1 MTYVEFF
8 DKPPSENICACLT
21 DIPERVIFIGD
32 DRKQMERH
40 IANYD
45 KILSARGY
53 NIEISYRSVSKS
65 NLGFAVR
72 VISEI
77 VEAYDDCVFDITGGQ
92 EILLLALGMV
102 CERYK
107 DKNIQVHK
115 INLRH
120 GTVHDCDKD
129 GNTIYKTPLA
139 LSVEENVRLF
149 GGEVIYCDVD
159 GENTYKWE
167 LTPDFLKDVELVW
180 SICKRDVREWNAQ
193 LGVFMAIEKIGRVS
207 EDGLT
212 TVASRIDVENWLEN
226 RGNLKRIAD
235 VLEPL
240 LFTGLLTRYD
250 DKDKSTITISYKNSQ
265 VKRCLIK
272 AGQALEMKI
281 FTVAKTLAEKDGSP
295 VYTDALNGVVIDW
308 DGDIHDDCERGA
320 YDTENEIDVFLMHG
334 VVPVFVS
341 CKNGYLSNDELYKL
355 NTVAERFGG
364 EYAKKVLVANAID
377 EMKENGKHLLQRAA
391 DMGIIVIKN
400 IQDMDDTEL
409 AKKLR
414 NVWQASEIQEEKC
427 RR

>member
-8 DKPPSENICACLT
+8 DKPASENICACLT
-21 DIPERVIFIGD
+21 DIPDRVIYIGD

-40 IANYD
+40 IANYE
-45 KILSARGY
+45 KIFSGRGY
-53 NIEISYRSVSKS
+53 NIEFSYKSVSKS
-65 NLGFAVR
+65 NLDFAIR

-77 VEAYDDCVFDITGGQ
+77 VEANDDCVFDITGGE
-92 EILLLALGMV
+92 EILLLALGIV

-107 DKNIQVHK
+107 DKNIQLHR

-149 GGEVIYCDVD
+149 GGEVVYGDVG
-159 GENTYKWE
+159 GEDTYKWE
-167 LTPDFLKDVELVW
+167 LTPDFLKDVELIW
-180 SICKRDVREWNAQ
+180 SICRQDVRAWNAQ
-193 LGVFMAIEKIGRVS
+193 LGVFMEIEKVGKVC

-212 TVASRIDVENWLEN
+212 TVASRAAVLN
-226 RGNLKRIAD
+226 RLNSEGRLKRIED

-240 LFTGLLTRYD
+240 LTTRLLTHYD
-250 DKDKSTITISYKNSQ
+250 DSDEDNVTITYKNKQ
-265 VKRCLIK
+265 VKRCLVK

-281 FTVAKTLAEKDGSP
+281 FTTIMELTNEDGSP

-308 DGDIHDDCERGA
+308 DGDGERGL

-334 VVPVFVS
+334 VVPVFIS
-341 CKNGYLSNDELYKL
+341 CKNGYLSNEELYKL

-364 EYAKKVLVANAID
+364 KYAKKVLVTNAID
-377 EMKENGKHLLQRAA
+377 EMKDAGKYLCQRAA
-391 DMGIIVIKN
+391 DMGIAVIKN
-400 IQDMDDTEL
+400 IQDMDDKEL
-409 AKKLR
+409 AKKLK
-414 NVWQASEIQEEKC
+414 NVWQAPVIQA
-427 RR
+427 